1 MILLKYFYYNSN
13 TGETT
18 WALPVHRY
26 VGHAASSLATS
37 STTSANLQQK
47 KIPKKSIDGGR
58 SKVEPGL
65 QPMTLVGDIL
75 SFIFFIF
82 LLFFYFLFYYN
93 LFQFKIHSILKLVN
107 LICK

>member
-75 SFIFFIF
+75 SFIYFYFSFIF
-82 LLFFYFLFYYN
+82 LFFILLQSF
-93 LFQFKIHSILKLVN
+93 SI
-107 LICK
+107 